1 MEHELVSHATF
12 VVERVYPDSPPA
24 RVFAAY
30 ADREAKARWSTGP
43 KHWRPELELDFR
55 VGGWERYRG
64 GPPDDSVHA
73 VDAWYLDIE
82 PDRRIVYAYDV
93 RVGDTRLVASLATVE
108 LRPEGGRHAA
118 GVYRAGRLFR
128 RRRHHDVRPAHAQRA
143 GIAGGRAGACPGL
156 VTGA

>member
-12 VVERVYPDSPPA
+12 VVERMYPDSPPA

-30 ADREAKARWSTGP
+30 AEREAKARWSTGP

-55 VGGWERYRG
+55 VGGRERYRG
-64 GPPDDSVHA
+64 RPPDGSVHA

-93 RVGDTRLVASLATVE
+93 RVGDTRLIASLATVE
-108 LRPEGGRHAA
+108 LRPEGGGTRLVFTEQGAFFGGDDTTMFVQHMRNVLESLAA
-118 GVYRAGRLFR
+118 ELG
-128 RRRHHDVRPAHAQRA
+128 HAQA
-143 GIAGGRAGACPGL
+143 
-156 VTGA
+156 